1 MYFVTR
7 CSLIVVL
14 TVLLMLLSLVPS
26 VQAIDF
32 GVGGDSPQSDNAR
45 MPFRIKMTG
54 VINPEAAEGGRIVK
68 LGIIDFNE
76 TYPFEIVKVEA
87 LDNPHVTDR
96 AILQQ
101 VGKYAVDF
109 DLIGPRELL
118 SKVGQANPGTP
129 LTMVGFF
136 TQRKRKLQLESVDV
150 VGLQEAPHAEE

>member
-1 MYFVTR
+1 
-7 CSLIVVL
+7 
-14 TVLLMLLSLVPS
+14 MLLVFTPP

-45 MPFRIKMTG
+45 MPFRIKMIG
-54 VINPEAAEGGRIVK
+54 VINPESTEGGRLVK

-76 TYPFEIVKVEA
+76 TYQFEIVKVEA

-109 DLIGPRELL
+109 DLIGSRELL

-136 TQRKRKLQLESVDV
+136 TQRKRKLQLQSVEV
-150 VGLQEAPHAEE
+150 VGLQESPSAGE